1 VELIVRTIC
10 ALSFTCA
17 AWICIASNGHA
28 QGNES
33 AAQRVKHIYDTYCYV
48 CHGTGWQGAPLTGN
62 AAEWQPR
69 VANGWD
75 TVLKNTR
82 NGLNGMPP
90 KGTCEECTDADF
102 RAVIEM
108 MSKDQ

>member
-1 VELIVRTIC
+1 VRFVFAQC
-10 ALSFTCA
+10 LSSA
-17 AWICIASNGHA
+17 AWIFAASYGYA
-28 QGNES
+28 QGDAS
-33 AAQRVKHIYDTYCYV
+33 AAQRIKHVYDTYCYV
-48 CHGTGWQGAPLTGN
+48 CHGTGWQGAPLSGN
-62 AAEWQPR
+62 AVEWQPR
-69 VANGWD
+69 IANGWE

-90 KGTCEECTDADF
+90 KGTCEECSDADF